1 MPAPVNGSRQRA
13 ICVRIFATNNPA
25 CLLDQCS
32 GSIPALAV
40 MDVAKKFG
48 GSYGIGIT
56 HAKNM
61 FGEHNSV
68 PVSASAS

>member
-1 MPAPVNGSRQRA
+1 
-13 ICVRIFATNNPA
+13 
-25 CLLDQCS
+25 
-32 GSIPALAV
+32 